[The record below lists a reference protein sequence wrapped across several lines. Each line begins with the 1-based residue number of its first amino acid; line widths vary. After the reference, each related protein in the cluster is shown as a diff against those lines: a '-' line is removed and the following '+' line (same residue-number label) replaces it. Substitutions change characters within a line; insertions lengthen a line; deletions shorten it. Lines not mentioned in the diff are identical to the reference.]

1 MKTLAFYNLKGGV
14 GKTTV
19 AVNFAY
25 LAAYE
30 GKRTLLWD
38 LDAQGGATFHFR
50 ISSHPEPM
58 DDIPSE
64 SGKKRPIQRLIKPS
78 NYDNLDLIP
87 ANFKIRHLDVV
98 LKDIKKATRVLSK
111 LIQALVPLYD
121 YLLFDCPAS
130 ISLLAQSI
138 FRTADYL
145 IMPVIPTT
153 LSLQTFQRVQYHLSR
168 QGQDRARII
177 PFFSMVD
184 QRKTLHREIIA
195 RYGEEEHF
203 CKSLIPT
210 RSVIEKMGRYRAPLF
225 EYDQDSKAVDEYKA
239 LWEEAKIRL
248 SSI

>member
-25 LAAYE
+25 LAALE

-50 ISSHPEPM
+50 ISSSTVSEDDTLPE
-58 DDIPSE
+58 SHE
-64 SGKKRPIQRLIKPS
+64 KRPIERLIKPS
-78 NYDNLDLIP
+78 NYDHLDLIP

-98 LKDIKKATRVLSK
+98 LKDIKKGTRVLAK

-121 YLLFDCPAS
+121 YLFFDCPAS

-153 LSLQTFQRVQYHLSR
+153 LSFQTFQRVQYHLSR
-168 QGQDRARII
+168 QGQERARMI

-184 QRKTLHREIIA
+184 QRKTLHREIMA

-203 CKSLIPT
+203 CKSFIPT
-210 RSVIEKMGRYRAPLF
+210 RSTIEKMGRYRAPLF
-225 EYDQDSKAVDEYKA
+225 EFDSDSKAVDEYKA
-239 LWEEAKIRL
+239 LWEEIKIRI